1 MFVAVF
7 FDVIEMSNDELVHF
21 DHPILN
27 SCDHFFRILCRGQ
40 LISRGAIQT
49 ELSTLYIG
57 VAGQGRPS
65 RFKVL
70 LSLCNKLGVFFI
82 AERFILIEEFGIAI
96 CDAYLIDFVD

>member
-40 LISRGAIQT
+40 LISRSAI
-49 ELSTLYIG
+49 
-57 VAGQGRPS
+57 
-65 RFKVL
+65 
-70 LSLCNKLGVFFI
+70 
-82 AERFILIEEFGIAI
+82 
-96 CDAYLIDFVD
+96 